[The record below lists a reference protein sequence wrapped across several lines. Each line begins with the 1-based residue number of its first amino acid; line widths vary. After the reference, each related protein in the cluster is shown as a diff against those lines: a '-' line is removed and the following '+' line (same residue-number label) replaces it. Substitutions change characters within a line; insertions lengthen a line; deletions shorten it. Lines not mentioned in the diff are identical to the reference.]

1 MMKMNEQLDR
11 LKDVFMNNL
20 RSGYSNIITDADFS
34 WLIKQAERV
43 EELRKINKWLEDGW
57 DTEIK
62 IRQIS
67 DERMGK
73 LFEQNQ
79 RYKQALRFYADEE
92 NWTEPSR
99 QQVMMDGDPDIV
111 DGPPWAIEDS
121 GEKARQALGTDKP

>member
-1 MMKMNEQLDR
+1 MR
-11 LKDVFMNNL
+11 GLKC
-20 RSGYSNIITDADFS
+20 
-34 WLIKQAERV
+34 
-43 EELRKINKWLEDGW
+43 
-57 DTEIK
+57 
-62 IRQIS
+62 QIS